1 MSAESSLYAL
11 LVADPDVMALIE
23 VSGASPSEAR
33 AFPHKIRADQTLP
46 AVSYT
51 RPTTEFNNT
60 IHGLAPTSAEPTL
73 EITCVAAT
81 RTAADGLADAVLAAI
96 VSDFIVENRFHEERD
111 DEPEYFATVL
121 IARTS
126 ETLA

>member
-1 MSAESSLYAL
+1 
-11 LVADPDVMALIE
+11 MALIE

-33 AFPHKIRADQTLP
+33 AFPHKIRPDQDLP

-60 IHGLAPTSAEPTL
+60 IHGLAATSAEPTL
-73 EITCVAAT
+73 EIGCVAAS
-81 RTAADGLADAVLAAI
+81 RTAADALADAVISAI
-96 VSDFIVENRFHEERD
+96 ASEFLVENRYHEERD

-126 ETLA
+126 EDLS